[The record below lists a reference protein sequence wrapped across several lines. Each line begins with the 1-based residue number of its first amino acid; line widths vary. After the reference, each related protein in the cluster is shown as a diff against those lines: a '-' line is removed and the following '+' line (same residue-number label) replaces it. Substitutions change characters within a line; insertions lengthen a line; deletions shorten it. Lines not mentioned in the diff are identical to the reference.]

1 MLGNQNFLCDTTTY
15 IHSLIIISET
25 QISLKFQQ
33 RINGVKMKKTNK
45 QLFKKLLRE
54 LSLTCGTWMKYFLVS
69 LSSRWWWWALQVK
82 VGMGAALTRQ
92 SSHPISPVAALHP
105 PPLPPMPSS
114 PARVDMPASVGASAG
129 GEKGD
134 LLTDK

>member
-1 MLGNQNFLCDTTTY
+1 M
-15 IHSLIIISET
+15 
-25 QISLKFQQ
+25 
-33 RINGVKMKKTNK
+33 
-45 QLFKKLLRE
+45 
-54 LSLTCGTWMKYFLVS
+54 
-69 LSSRWWWWALQVK
+69 K

-129 GEKGD
+129 RETGD
-134 LLTDK
+134 LLIQIILIHLAFVKYNAKDA